1 MGFPSS
7 PDETGSSSYIHG
19 SELKS
24 YYERYRFIGSPHT
37 RFFML
42 CQI

>member
-7 PDETGSSSYIHG
+7 PDETGSSSYIHD

-24 YYERYRFIGSPHT
+24 FYERYRFIEFPFP